1 MLLRKLHARRMG
13 IEKGGIF
20 GLTLTYRLSIMAL
33 FIREIRRGRTCAL
46 FAMGGEDDCPVWDFL
61 KVLQQEDADE
71 FQRITA
77 LLDYTAEE
85 GPPKNVEKCRFI
97 RELRVFEFKTRG
109 GVRIMAFW
117 DSDRMIVC
125 SHGFMKK
132 SQKTPQRELNRA
144 GAAREEYFRAKA
156 RNELRFE

>member
-1 MLLRKLHARRMG
+1 MRGGRGL
-13 IEKGGIF
+13 EKGTIF
-20 GLTLTYRLSIMAL
+20 GLTLTCRLSIMAL
-33 FIREIRRGRTCAL
+33 FIREVRRGRACVL
-46 FAMGGEDDCPVWDFL
+46 YAMGDEDNCPVADFL
-61 KVLQQEDADE
+61 EELHQDDGDE

-77 LLDYTAEE
+77 LLEYTADE

-117 DSDRMIVC
+117 DSDLMIVC

-144 GAAREEYFRAKA
+144 WLAREEYFRAKV